1 MRFLDPLIR
10 GTLIKRYKR
19 FLADVE
25 LADGTVVVAH
35 CPNPG
40 SMFGL
45 AAPASEVWLSPAQN
59 PKRKLRYTLE
69 LVSVADG
76 IGDSLVG
83 VHTGRANALAE
94 EALSAGRIPELE
106 GYGSAKREV
115 RYGAGS
121 RIDLLLE
128 DASRPPCYVEVKSVT
143 LKRDAALPGIGEFP
157 DAVTKRGTKH
167 LGELAA
173 MVAAGARAVMLYVAQ
188 RQDCDRFALAADID
202 PDYAAA
208 FAAALAAGVE
218 AYCYGCT
225 VTPEAISLDGA
236 LAMPPP

>member
-1 MRFLDPLIR
+1 MEFPDPLIR

-25 LADGTVVVAH
+25 LSDGSGVTAH

-40 SMFGL
+40 SMLGL
-45 AAPASEVWLSPAQN
+45 VAPGSDVWLSPARN
-59 PKRKLRYTLE
+59 PERKLRYTLE

-83 VHTGRANALAE
+83 VNTGRANALAE
-94 EALSAGRIPELE
+94 EALGAGRIRELH
-106 GYGSAKREV
+106 GYASVAREV
-115 RYGAGS
+115 RYGAAS

-128 DASRPPCYVEVKSVT
+128 DEARPACYVEIKSVT
-143 LKRDAALPGIGEFP
+143 LKRDAALPGVAEFP
-157 DAVTKRGTKH
+157 DAVTKRGIKH
-167 LGELAA
+167 LGELSE

-188 RQDCDRFALAADID
+188 RQDCDRVALAADLD
-202 PDYAAA
+202 PAYAAA
-208 FAAALAAGVE
+208 FAAALDAGVE

-225 VTPEAISLDGA
+225 VTPEAITLERV